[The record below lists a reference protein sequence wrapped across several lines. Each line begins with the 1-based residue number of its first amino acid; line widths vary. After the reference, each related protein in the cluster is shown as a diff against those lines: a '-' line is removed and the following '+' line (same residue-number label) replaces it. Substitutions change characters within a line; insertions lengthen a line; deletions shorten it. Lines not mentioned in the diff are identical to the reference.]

1 MSISPSSVSAG
12 TANTPSLE
20 EPQTRASLI
29 STVSQLLILYGVYV
43 FISGWAFLDYYFRY
57 YGIDPRWLDIGSY
70 DILIKGFTA
79 LFTGGG
85 WLWPLY
91 ILLIV
96 IPVIAEFEVRRATL
110 SVLLVSGALI
120 VILLGVYWVSRNAG
134 EAMAKK
140 DKGDQSTLASITF
153 RDKAENVQYHGK
165 LVLFRSGTYFVH
177 DAEPIPNPKT
187 GITSYGSNI
196 EVSVFRAEDITDIRI
211 AEHQ

>member
-1 MSISPSSVSAG
+1 MPTSPTSGSELTTNAPPLQES
-12 TANTPSLE
+12 
-20 EPQTRASLI
+20 RSLI
-29 STVSQLLILYGVYV
+29 STVSQLLILYAVYV

-70 DILIKGFTA
+70 DIFIKGFTA

-91 ILLIV
+91 VLLIL
-96 IPVIAEFEVRRATL
+96 IPVIAEYKVRNTL
-110 SVLLVSGALI
+110 RSALSVSGALI
-120 VILLGVYWVSRNAG
+120 VILLGVYSVSRSAG
-134 EAMAKK
+134 EAMAKR
-140 DKGDQSTLASITF
+140 DKGDQSTLSSITF

-177 DAEPIPNPKT
+177 DAEPIPNQKT
-187 GITSYGSNI
+187 RASSYGSNI
-196 EVSVFRAEDITDIRI
+196 EISVFRAEDITNIRI